1 MFFFALSYNLYDNL
15 LGENM
20 IVLAHQNRDRM
31 AICCASH
38 TFKQWF
44 TPLKVCYCC
53 WLGGSGEGNE
63 NVKSLRTDGQ
73 RTTGDQKRLLEHS
86 VFNFVCSGK

>member
-1 MFFFALSYNLYDNL
+1 MNFPLSGRGGFVAVKVIRQHMFFFALSYNLYDNL
-15 LGENM
+15 FGENM

-31 AICCASH
+31 AIWCASH

-53 WLGGSGEGNE
+53 
-63 NVKSLRTDGQ
+63 
-73 RTTGDQKRLLEHS
+73 
-86 VFNFVCSGK
+86 